1 METALLVVAIAAA
14 GLACPAMMW
23 WQRRRGRDAACC
35 VPAAHTPRRAETN
48 TIAGLDELHRRRAG
62 LAARIAELETEEAG
76 TVVELPV
83 GRGDPPPAQSY

>member
-1 METALLVVAIAAA
+1 METALIVVAIAAA

-35 VPAAHTPRRAETN
+35 VPAAPRRAEDSAT
-48 TIAGLDELHRRRAG
+48 AGLDELHRRRAG
-62 LAARIAELETEEAG
+62 LADRIAELETEEAG

-83 GRGDPPPAQSY
+83 GRGDPP